1 VLILGVETGIS
12 DPSKR
17 VDKNEQSLV
26 HKDQS
31 LAVSKL
37 EEAKYASICGSVL
50 ANKEPLMD
58 AGIFDLGL
66 FWVGQKSVL
75 PAHYSL

>member
-1 VLILGVETGIS
+1 MLILGVETGIS

-26 HKDQS
+26 HRDQS

-37 EEAKYASICGSVL
+37 EEAKNATVL
-50 ANKEPLMD
+50 AKKEPLMD